1 MKNRLVFL
9 YGLFVVFLT
18 TACNTLYNIK
28 TLEIEIVEPSTMSIS
43 SKFKNIA
50 IQYNNVNSSP
60 NQYLNKYDEFGEQKT
75 ELENSDSIASH
86 IYFENFIDEIKNQS
100 FFDTVIKLTP
110 RDYST
115 IRIVDTINYA
125 PYFSNDS
132 STENTLSSEQINVL
146 NSGYFL
152 ENNTNPVH
160 KKTDSLILNPRL
172 GLYSPEQLQRIRNTT
187 GAEMLLSLDFF
198 GASDSRY
205 FDRRLEVASEQ
216 VTNWTQWSFY
226 SLVEMKYVLAYSKLD
241 TVSWM
246 DFAANLNQARN
257 VVPPRIDAIYNAAE
271 ISADNFAHNLVPH
284 WIQVKRMY
292 YSSGHIELQQADEL
306 VANGKWI
313 EAAELW
319 KKQTKNENKNIVAKC
334 MFNLGLACE
343 MEGDLEAALAWVV
356 ESYHIFGAKNE
367 MHAENCTEYIRLL
380 STRQADMKIL
390 DQQFGNQ

>member
-28 TLEIEIVEPSTMSIS
+28 TIEIEIVEPSTMSIS

-132 STENTLSSEQINVL
+132 SAENTLSSEQINVL

-152 ENNTNPVH
+152 KNNTNPVH
-160 KKTDSLILNPRL
+160 KKNDSLILNPRL

-198 GASDSRY
+198 GASDTRY

-226 SLVEMKYVLAYSKLD
+226 SLVEMKYLLAYSKLD

-284 WIQVKRMY
+284 WIQVERMY

-306 VANGKWI
+306 VENGKWI

-367 MHAENCTEYIRLL
+367 IHAENCTEYIRLL

>member
-28 TLEIEIVEPSTMSIS
+28 TIEIEIVEPSTMSIS

-125 PYFSNDS
+125 PYFNNDS
-132 STENTLSSEQINVL
+132 SAENTLSSEQINVL

-152 ENNTNPVH
+152 KNNTNPVH

-172 GLYSPEQLQRIRNTT
+172 GLYSPEQLQRIRNAT

-198 GASDSRY
+198 GASDTRY

-246 DFAANLNQARN
+246 DFASNLNQARN

-284 WIQVKRMY
+284 WIQVERMY

-367 MHAENCTEYIRLL
+367 MHAENCTDYIRLL